1 MEVGAT
7 SQATQMQTQMQ
18 MKKMDGT
25 GGGQGNGNGGGGMK
39 DIMQSL
45 PSEERVI
52 IQEQMSALS
61 KENKI
66 AAKEQM
72 AQIDPTSMSG
82 DDFMQSLLEI
92 LTPTASEDT
101 TEVYA

>member
-7 SQATQMQTQMQ
+7 SQMTQMQTQMQ

-45 PSEERVI
+45 PSEDRVA
-52 IQEQMSALS
+52 IQDQMSALS
-61 KENKI
+61 KEERV

-72 AQIDPTSMSG
+72 SQIDPTSMSS
-82 DDFMQSLLEI
+82 DDFMSSLLAV
-92 LTPTASEDT
+92 LNPASQDT